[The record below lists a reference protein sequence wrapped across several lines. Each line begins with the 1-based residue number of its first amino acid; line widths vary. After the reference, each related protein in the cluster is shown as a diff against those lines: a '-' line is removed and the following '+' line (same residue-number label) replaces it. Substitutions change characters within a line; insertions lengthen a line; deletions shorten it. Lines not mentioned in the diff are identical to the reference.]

1 MIDGPLI
8 STVKLSSTAI
18 DNNCQNLV
26 LGLIQLGGEKNRL
39 YIGDSDS
46 ELLVVDSCLDNY

>member
-1 MIDGPLI
+1 MVVGPLF

-18 DNNCQNLV
+18 DNNYQTLV

-46 ELLVVDSCLDNY
+46 ELLVVDNCLDNY